1 MRRKRHRPIFV
12 RKCDYCGTELQLN
25 EPNSDSYVVT
35 VEHKYFCKIHYVG
48 EEPIKDC
55 LEDYIRSK
63 NVRKIEK
70 EKEQRRLQSNCKEQF
85 QKEQKE
91 KKEVRLKN
99 LAKLEAYQKELKLK
113 QRMKEMC
120 DEMYIQALFV
130 VSSSSAHERLKH

>member
-12 RKCDYCGTELQLN
+12 RNCDYCGTQLQTN
-25 EPNSDSYVVT
+25 EPNSDSYVIT
-35 VEHKYFCKIHYVG
+35 AEHKIFCKIHYVG

-70 EKEQRRLQSNCKEQF
+70 EKEQRWLQSNCKEQLPA
-85 QKEQKE
+85 KQKE

-113 QRMKEMC
+113 SWRQRASK
-120 DEMYIQALFV
+120 
-130 VSSSSAHERLKH
+130 